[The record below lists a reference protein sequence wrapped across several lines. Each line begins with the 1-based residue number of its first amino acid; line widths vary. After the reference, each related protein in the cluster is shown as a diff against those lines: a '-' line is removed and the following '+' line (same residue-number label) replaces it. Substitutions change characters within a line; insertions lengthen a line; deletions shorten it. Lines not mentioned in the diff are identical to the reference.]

1 VTLVLVVG
9 PSGAG
14 KDSLIRGAREFFAP
28 AGEINFVRRYI
39 TRPPDGGEDNYYLD
53 ETAFIQLEKSRF
65 YAATWQAHG
74 NRYGIARHALEN
86 VAAAV
91 SLCSISRG
99 AIAEFEMAYRDVVT
113 IMVTT
118 QPAILRQRLLRRGRE
133 SCAEIE
139 RRLTRAAAP
148 LRPRQLIE
156 FDNSADYRSSLANFT
171 RLLAQIGRRGYQRER
186 ARFR

>member
-14 KDSLIRGAREFFAP
+14 KDSLIRGAREFFGP

-39 TRPPDGGEDNYYLD
+39 TRPPDGSEDNYYLD

-86 VAAAV
+86 AAAAV
-91 SLCSISRG
+91 SLCSISRR
-99 AIAEFEMAYRDVVT
+99 AIAEFEMGYCDVVT

-133 SCAEIE
+133 SCGEIE
-139 RRLTRAAAP
+139 GRLARAAAP
-148 LRPRQLIE
+148 LRARQLIE
-156 FDNSADYRSSLANFT
+156 FDNSADYQSSLASFT
-171 RLLAQIGRRGYQRER
+171 RLLEQIGRRVKEGVRCG
-186 ARFR
+186 

>member
-1 VTLVLVVG
+1 L
-9 PSGAG
+9 
-14 KDSLIRGAREFFAP
+14 
-28 AGEINFVRRYI
+28 
-39 TRPPDGGEDNYYLD
+39 
-53 ETAFIQLEKSRF
+53 SRF

-99 AIAEFEMAYRDVVT
+99 AIAEFEMGCRDVVT

>member
-1 VTLVLVVG
+1 MTLVLVVG

-39 TRPPDGGEDNYYLD
+39 TRPPDGSEDNYYLD
-53 ETAFIQLEKSRF
+53 ETAFIHLEKSRF

-99 AIAEFEMAYRDVVT
+99 AIAEFEMGYRDVVT

-118 QPAILRQRLLRRGRE
+118 QPAILQQRLLRRGRE
-133 SCAEIE
+133 SCGEIE
-139 RRLTRAAAP
+139 GRLARAAAP
-148 LRPRQLIE
+148 MRARQLIE
-156 FDNSADYRSSLANFT
+156 FDNSADYQSSLASFT
-171 RLLAQIGRRGYQRER
+171 RLLEQIGRRVKEGVRCG
-186 ARFR
+186 